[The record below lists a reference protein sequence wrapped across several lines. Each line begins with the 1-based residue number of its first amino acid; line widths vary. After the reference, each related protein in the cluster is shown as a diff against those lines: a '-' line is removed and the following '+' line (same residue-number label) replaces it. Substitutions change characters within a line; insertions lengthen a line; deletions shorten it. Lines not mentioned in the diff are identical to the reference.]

1 MNLDTP
7 SWKNQ
12 FLYPFL
18 ELIGS
23 WVMLYLSN
31 KFWYP
36 FMTNQFLY
44 PFLEF
49 MSQRWCFTFE
59 TNLDTPSWKT
69 NFYIPFWNWEGNR
82 WCFTSQMNLDTPS
95 SKNQFWYPF
104 LEFVSQGWCFT
115 SQTNLD
121 SPSWKASFYSPFWN
135 LWVKGNALPLKRILI
150 PLPEKPISISLFGIH
165 ESRVILY
172 LPNEF
177 WYPFMKNQFLYS
189 FMELIDQGWGFTTQI
204 TLIGLHEKP
213 ISMLLMS
220 QRWRFTPQMNLD
232 SPSWKN
238 EFLTVCFFLWMKK
251 NWHHSFSCGV

>member
-1 MNLDTP
+1 MA
-7 SWKNQ
+7 SWYPFMKNQ

-23 WVMLYLSN
+23 QVMLYLSN
-31 KFWYP
+31 ESWYP

-59 TNLDTPSWKT
+59 TNLDTPSWK
-69 NFYIPFWNWEGNR
+69 
-82 WCFTSQMNLDTPS
+82 
-95 SKNQFWYPF
+95 NQFWYPF

-115 SQTNLD
+115 SQANLD
-121 SPSWKASFYSPFWN
+121 TPSRKTSFYIPFWN
-135 LWVKGNALPLKRILI
+135 LGAKGNALPLKRSLI

-172 LPNEF
+172 LPNES

-189 FMELIDQGWGFTTQI
+189 FMELIDQGWGFTTLMI
-204 TLIGLHEKP
+204 LIGLHEKP

-220 QRWRFTPQMNLD
+220 HRWCFTPQTNLD
-232 SPSWKN
+232 SPS
-238 EFLTVCFFLWMKK
+238 
-251 NWHHSFSCGV
+251 

>member
-12 FLYPFL
+12 F
-18 ELIGS
+18 
-23 WVMLYLSN
+23 W
-31 KFWYP
+31 
-36 FMTNQFLY
+36 Y

-49 MSQRWCFTFE
+49 M
-59 TNLDTPSWKT
+59 
-69 NFYIPFWNWEGNR
+69 
-82 WCFTSQMNLDTPS
+82 
-95 SKNQFWYPF
+95 
-104 LEFVSQGWCFT
+104 SQGWCFT

-121 SPSWKASFYSPFWN
+121 SPSWKTSFYSPFWN
-135 LWVKGNALPLKRILI
+135 LWVKGNALPLKQILI

-189 FMELIDQGWGFTTQI
+189 WWVKGDALPLKWISI
-204 TLIGLHEKP
+204 ALHEK
-213 ISMLLMS
+213 MNFLL
-220 QRWRFTPQMNLD
+220 FA
-232 SPSWKN
+232 
-238 EFLTVCFFLWMKK
+238 FFFEWKK

>member
-7 SWKNQ
+7 SW
-12 FLYPFL
+12 
-18 ELIGS
+18 
-23 WVMLYLSN
+23 
-31 KFWYP
+31 
-36 FMTNQFLY
+36 
-44 PFLEF
+44 
-49 MSQRWCFTFE
+49 
-59 TNLDTPSWKT
+59 
-69 NFYIPFWNWEGNR
+69 
-82 WCFTSQMNLDTPS
+82 
-95 SKNQFWYPF
+95 KNQFWYPF

-121 SPSWKASFYSPFWN
+121 SPSWKTSFYSPFWN
-135 LWVKGNALPLKRILI
+135 LWVKGNALPLKQILI

-189 FMELIDQGWGFTTQI
+189 FMELIDQGWGFTTQM

-251 NWHHSFSCGV
+251 KLTSFFLLWCVIITILPALWKTNF